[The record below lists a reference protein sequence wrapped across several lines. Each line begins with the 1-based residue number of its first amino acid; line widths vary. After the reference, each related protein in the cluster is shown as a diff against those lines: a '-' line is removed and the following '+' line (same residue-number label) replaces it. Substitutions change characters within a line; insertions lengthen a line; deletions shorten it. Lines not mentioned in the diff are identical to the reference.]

1 MSLTSETSNLTLAY
15 INSSNN
21 KDQLDFNITDICN
34 NIHKINGLLDTILEK
49 LNLKYE
55 DISTLKQE
63 LIDISNNII
72 TQ

>member
-1 MSLTSETSNLTLAY
+1 MSLSSETSNLTLAY
-15 INSSNN
+15 INTSNN

-34 NIHKINGLLDTILEK
+34 NIHKINDLLDTILQK